1 MKRSLL
7 LLILVLLASVAMFQ
21 GAHWVA
27 CRLCAARAAE
37 SLDDLQ
43 WLRMEFQLQEAEL
56 TRIRQLHNGY
66 LPQCRQYCQQIAD
79 KKAALGKLLENGG
92 TADATK
98 ETLHEIAMLRVD
110 CQTEMLRH
118 FEAVSR
124 EMPPA
129 QGARYLAKMRELTLG
144 SHERV
149 EKSMAAPA
157 AAAPHAHH

>member
-7 LLILVLLASVAMFQ
+7 QLILVLLAGVAMFQ

-27 CRLCAARAAE
+27 CRLCVARAAE
-37 SLDDLQ
+37 SLDDLR
-43 WLRMEFQLQEAEL
+43 WLRMEFQLRDPEL
-56 TRIRQLHNGY
+56 ARIRQLHNGY
-66 LPQCRQYCQQIAD
+66 LPQCRHYCQQIAD
-79 KKAALGKLLENGG
+79 KKAALGNRLENGG
-92 TADATK
+92 SAGDTK
-98 ETLHEIAMLRVD
+98 ETLREIALLRVE

-144 SHERV
+144 AHERV

-157 AAAPHAHH
+157 AAPHAHH